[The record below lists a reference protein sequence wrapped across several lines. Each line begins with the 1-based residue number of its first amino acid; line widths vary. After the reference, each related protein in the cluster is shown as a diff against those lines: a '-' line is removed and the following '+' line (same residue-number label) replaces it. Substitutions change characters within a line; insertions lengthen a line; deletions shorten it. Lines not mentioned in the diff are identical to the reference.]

1 MADAAL
7 TPGAYGPFRAV
18 DPTTKAIFDKAMA
31 GLLGVGYRPLI
42 VASQVV
48 AGTNYL
54 FMCNAQIVVP
64 GATTYPVEVIIFQ
77 PLSGPPHVT
86 HIQRVP

>member
-54 FMCNAQIVVP
+54 FMCNAQVVAP
-64 GATTYPVEVIIFQ
+64 GTAAFPMEVIIFQ
-77 PLSGPPHVT
+77 PLSGPPYHT
-86 HIQRVP
+86 SIKRVP

>member
-54 FMCNAQIVVP
+54 SLCAMRKSLLPARRLF
-64 GATTYPVEVIIFQ
+64 
-77 PLSGPPHVT
+77 
-86 HIQRVP
+86 RWK